1 MTGDLFIAVFSHRD
15 VIPEKYRIAALI
27 EQREYLCDGAIK
39 NWAGPQQDVRS
50 PICEAIG
57 DRRSAETHWQLSS
70 AHRETGLGDA

>member
-39 NWAGPQQDVRS
+39 NWAGPQQDVLS
-50 PICEAIG
+50 PICKASMIPFSRDALAAI
-57 DRRSAETHWQLSS
+57 LC
-70 AHRETGLGDA
+70 